1 MSSGLLDD
9 FIALFDGRHEAV
21 GTEQGGCWRFKVGE
35 GVFSHAVKEHLMFGG
50 DKAIGIYPLVCYQQ
64 RDTDQGLAV
73 DWRVHWGCVDFD
85 EGDEASWVHAKNLV
99 RVLSKVGVA
108 GWIERSR
115 SKGYHVWVFAERGEW
130 VPAATVRRGLLVAC
144 QIAGAPTKE
153 INPKAEGHEDPP
165 SFLGNYV
172 RLPYPGWLGM
182 TSREQLEMDRRVVVD
197 MDYRSHGKFGLEMFV
212 REAHTCAGLSGLVK
226 LAAHWKPPVRRSDI
240 PERDG
245 ELPELDED
253 IVRRMGGLAYT
264 IWKDGVL
271 EGHDR
276 SGTIYKLGLQ
286 LYQDGNHT
294 FDECVAILKDADE
307 RVIGKYVG
315 RRDADSRY
323 EQIME
328 KVWGR

>member
-1 MSSGLLDD
+1 MSNGLLDD
-9 FIALFDGRHEAV
+9 FIALFDGRREAV
-21 GTEQGGCWRFKVGE
+21 GTEQGGCLRVADDFRGGTFESMVADHLTEGGE
-35 GVFSHAVKEHLMFGG
+35 C
-50 DKAIGIYPLVCYQQ
+50 AIGVYPLVC
-64 RDTDQGLAV
+64 RDEKHWV
-73 DWRVHWGCVDFD
+73 VHWGCVDFD
-85 EGDEASWVHAKNLV
+85 EGEEASWVHARNLQK
-99 RVLSKVGVA
+99 VLAKVGVT

-153 INPKAEGHEDPP
+153 INPKAEGHEDP

-182 TSREQLEMDRRVVVD
+182 ASREQLEMDRRVVVD
-197 MDYRSHGKFGLEMFV
+197 PDHKRVKYGLESSVKHGLEWFV
-212 REAHTCAGLSGLVK
+212 LDAHFRAGLSGLVK

-245 ELPELDED
+245 ELPELDD
-253 IVRRMGGLAYT
+253 GIVRRMGGLAYT

-286 LYQDGNHT
+286 LYEDGNHT